1 MITVLDGPMGTALA
15 ARGVET
21 PPPAWSAWANARAP
35 EVVAEIHAAYARAG
49 ATVHTANTF
58 RTKRRQTGDAWERLA
73 RAAVAIARGAVPAG
87 HRVAGSVAPLEDCY
101 RPDLAPRGDVARA
114 EHGALSRVLVDAG
127 VDLIL
132 CETFPSPREACVAVD
147 AAARTGVETWVA
159 LTAGPDA
166 DLMTPAAMAEAAR
179 ACVEHGA
186 RAVLVDCTPPDA
198 TLAYVEAIARA
209 GVPFGAY
216 ANAGRTDRWSEASV
230 DEYVQHAR
238 MWVEVGATIV
248 GSCCGTDARYIA
260 EIHRQFLGEETSLV
274 PRSTM

>member
-1 MITVLDGPMGTALA
+1 VPEEPGEREGERREEG
-15 ARGVET
+15 RGEG
-21 PPPAWSAWANARAP
+21 
-35 EVVAEIHAAYARAG
+35 AG
-49 ATVHTANTF
+49 
-58 RTKRRQTGDAWERLA
+58 G
-73 RAAVAIARGAVPAG
+73 RG
-87 HRVAGSVAPLEDCY
+87 E
-101 RPDLAPRGDVARA
+101 
-114 EHGALSRVLVDAG
+114 E
-127 VDLIL
+127 
-132 CETFPSPREACVAVD
+132 D
-147 AAARTGVETWVA
+147 AAAA
-159 LTAGPDA
+159 
-166 DLMTPAAMAEAAR
+166 
-179 ACVEHGA
+179 HGA